1 MIAVL
6 RILARRVALLVPL
19 MLGIVLFVFLV
30 MRFSDVDPASAF
42 FQGANPTPRQL
53 HDFREEHGLLDP
65 LPVRYVHF
73 VADLLHGDLG
83 TSALTR
89 APVIDQV
96 TTALPL
102 TLQLTFLGLGI
113 AVVLSLVGGVTAAI
127 HRDRLPDQI
136 IRVVSLTG
144 VAAPGFWL
152 ALLMIQYLAVDLGWF
167 PTGGYINPADSFTG
181 WLKTMTLPAFALSL
195 PVAAQLTRIVRT
207 AVVEELDKDY
217 VRTAIGSGL
226 PPRVVV
232 GRNVLRNALIN
243 PLTVLGLRVG
253 YLLGGAVVIETI
265 FSLPGMGKLMIDA
278 VKNGDPAVVQGVVL
292 TTAAGFVVVNLVIDV
307 LYLLV
312 NPRLRDAA
320 P

>member
-6 RILARRVALLVPL
+6 RILLRRVALLVPL

-53 HDFREEHGLLDP
+53 HDFRERNGLLDP

-73 VADLLHGDLG
+73 VGALLHGDLG

-89 APVIDQV
+89 APVVDQV

-113 AVVLSLVGGVTAAI
+113 AVVLSLLGGVTAAI

-136 IRVVSLTG
+136 IRVISLTG

-152 ALLMIQYLAVDLGWF
+152 ALLMIQYLAVDQGWF
-167 PTGGYINPADSFTG
+167 PTGGYINPADSLTG
-181 WLKTMTLPAFALSL
+181 WLKTMTLPALALSL
-195 PVAAQLTRIVRT
+195 PVAAQLTRVVRT
-207 AVVEELDKDY
+207 SVVEELDKDY
-217 VRTAIGSGL
+217 VRTAMGSGL

-292 TTAAGFVVVNLVIDV
+292 TTATGFVVVNLVIDV

-312 NPRLRDAA
+312 NPRLREAT
-320 P
+320 

>member
-1 MIAVL
+1 MVAIV
-6 RILARRVALLVPL
+6 RILARRIILLVPL

-42 FQGANPTPRQL
+42 FQGANPTPGQL
-53 HDFREEHGLLDP
+53 HDFREQNGLLDP
-65 LPVRYVHF
+65 FPVRYLHF
-73 VADLLHGDLG
+73 IGDLLHGDLG
-83 TSALTR
+83 ISALTR
-89 APVIDQV
+89 APVLDQV
-96 TTALPL
+96 ATALPL

-113 AVVLSLVGGVTAAI
+113 AVILSLLGGVTAAI
-127 HRDRLPDQI
+127 YRDRLPDQI

-144 VAAPGFWL
+144 VAAPAFWL

-181 WLKTMTLPAFALSL
+181 WLKTMTLPALALSL

-292 TTAAGFVVVNLVIDV
+292 TTATGFVVVNLVIDI

-320 P
+320 

>member
-1 MIAVL
+1 MTAVL
-6 RILARRVALLVPL
+6 RILARRVVLLVPL
-19 MLGIVLFVFLV
+19 LLGIVLFVFLV

-42 FQGANPTPRQL
+42 FQGANPTPEQL
-53 HDFREEHGLLDP
+53 HRFREENGLLDP
-65 LPVRYVHF
+65 LPVRYAAF
-73 VADLLHGDLG
+73 VGDLLQGDMGISVLNR
-83 TSALTR
+83 SS
-89 APVIDQV
+89 VVDQIA
-96 TTALPL
+96 TALPL
-102 TLQLTFLGLGI
+102 TMQLTFLGLGI
-113 AVVLSLVGGVTAAI
+113 AVVLSLTLGITAAI
-127 HRDRLPDQI
+127 YRDRLPDQL

-181 WLKTMTLPAFALSL
+181 WLKTMTLPALALSL
-195 PVAAQLTRIVRT
+195 PVAAGLTRIIRT

-217 VRTAIGSGL
+217 VRTAVGNGL
-226 PPRVVV
+226 PPVVVV

-278 VKNGDPAVVQGVVL
+278 VKNGDPAVVQGVVI
-292 TTAAGFVVVNLVIDV
+292 TTAVGFVVVNLVIDI

-312 NPRLRDAA
+312 NPRLRETS
-320 P
+320 

>member
-1 MIAVL
+1 MTAVV
-6 RILARRVALLVPL
+6 RILLRRVALLVPL
-19 MLGIVLFVFLV
+19 LLGIVLFVFLV
-30 MRFSDVDPASAF
+30 MRFSHVDPASAF
-42 FQGANPTPRQL
+42 FQGANPTPGQL
-53 HDFREEHGLLDP
+53 HDFRERNGLLDP
-65 LPVRYVHF
+65 LPLQYVHF
-73 VADLLHGDLG
+73 VGDLLHGDLG

-89 APVIDQV
+89 APVVDQV

-102 TLQLTFLGLGI
+102 TLQLTFLGLAL
-113 AVVLSLVGGVTAAI
+113 AVVLALAGGVTAAVY
-127 HRDRLPDQI
+127 RDRLPDQV
-136 IRVVSLTG
+136 IRVVSLVG

-152 ALLMIQYLAVDLGWF
+152 ALLMIQYLAVDRGWF
-167 PTGGYINPADSFTG
+167 PTGGYVNPADSLTG
-181 WLKTMTLPAFALSL
+181 WLRTMALPAFALSL

-207 AVVEELDKDY
+207 SVVEELDKDY

-232 GRNVLRNALIN
+232 GRNVLRNALVN

-278 VKNGDPAVVQGVVL
+278 VQNGDPAVVQGVVL
-292 TTAAGFVVVNLVIDV
+292 TTATGFVVVNLVIDI

-312 NPRLRDAA
+312 NPRLRAA
-320 P
+320 

>member
-6 RILARRVALLVPL
+6 RILLRRVALLVPL

-53 HDFREEHGLLDP
+53 HDFRERNGLLDP

-73 VADLLHGDLG
+73 VGDLLHGDMG

-89 APVIDQV
+89 APVVDQV

-113 AVVLSLVGGVTAAI
+113 AVVLSLLGGVTAAI
-127 HRDRLPDQI
+127 YRDRLPDQI

-152 ALLMIQYLAVDLGWF
+152 ALLMIQYLAVDQGWF
-167 PTGGYINPADSFTG
+167 PTGGYINPADSLTG
-181 WLKTMTLPAFALSL
+181 WLKTMTLPALALSL
-195 PVAAQLTRIVRT
+195 PVAAQLTRVVRT
-207 AVVEELDKDY
+207 SVVEELDKDY

-292 TTAAGFVVVNLVIDV
+292 TTATGFVVVNLVIDV

-312 NPRLRDAA
+312 NPRLREAT
-320 P
+320 

>member
-1 MIAVL
+1 M
-6 RILARRVALLVPL
+6 ARRVALLVPL
-19 MLGIVLFVFLV
+19 LLGIVLFVFLV

-42 FQGANPTPRQL
+42 FQGANPTPEQL
-53 HDFREEHGLLDP
+53 HQFREENGLLDP
-65 LPVRYVHF
+65 LPVRYLAF
-73 VADLLHGDLG
+73 VGDLLQGDLG
-83 TSALTR
+83 ISVLNR
-89 APVIDQV
+89 APVVDQIA
-96 TTALPL
+96 TALPL
-102 TLQLTFLGLGI
+102 TMQLTFLGLGI
-113 AVVLSLVGGVTAAI
+113 AVVLSLSLGITAAI
-127 HRDRLPDQI
+127 YRDRLPDQL

-181 WLKTMTLPAFALSL
+181 WLKTMTLPALALSL
-195 PVAAQLTRIVRT
+195 PVAAGLTRIIRT

-217 VRTAIGSGL
+217 VRTAIGNGL
-226 PPRVVV
+226 PPVVVV

-278 VKNGDPAVVQGVVL
+278 VKNGDPAVVQGVVI
-292 TTAAGFVVVNLVIDV
+292 TTAVGFVVVNLVIDV

-312 NPRLRDAA
+312 NPRLRETS
-320 P
+320 

>member
-1 MIAVL
+1 MTAVL

-19 MLGIVLFVFLV
+19 LLGIVLFVFLV

-42 FQGANPTPRQL
+42 FQGANPTPEQL
-53 HDFREEHGLLDP
+53 HQFREENGLLDP
-65 LPVRYVHF
+65 LPVRYFAF
-73 VADLLHGDLG
+73 VGDLLQGDMGISVLNR
-83 TSALTR
+83 S
-89 APVIDQV
+89 PVVDQIA
-96 TTALPL
+96 TALPL
-102 TLQLTFLGLGI
+102 TVQLTFLGLGI
-113 AVVLSLVGGVTAAI
+113 AVVLSLSLGITAAI
-127 HRDRLPDQI
+127 YRDRLPDQL

-181 WLKTMTLPAFALSL
+181 WLKTMTLPALALSL
-195 PVAAQLTRIVRT
+195 PVAAGLTRIIRT

-217 VRTAIGSGL
+217 VRTAIGNGL
-226 PPRVVV
+226 PPVVVV

-278 VKNGDPAVVQGVVL
+278 VKNGDPAVVQGVVI
-292 TTAAGFVVVNLVIDV
+292 TTAVGFVVVNLVIDV

-312 NPRLRDAA
+312 NPRLRGTS
-320 P
+320 

>member
-1 MIAVL
+1 MTAVV
-6 RILARRVALLVPL
+6 RILLRRIALLVPL
-19 MLGIVLFVFLV
+19 LLGIVLFVFLV

-53 HDFREEHGLLDP
+53 HDFRERNGLLDP
-65 LPVRYVHF
+65 LPVRYARF
-73 VADLLHGDLG
+73 VGALLHGDLG

-89 APVIDQV
+89 APVADQV

-102 TLQLTFLGLGI
+102 TLQLTFLGLAI
-113 AVVLSLVGGVTAAI
+113 AVVLALAGGVTAAVY
-127 HRDRLPDQI
+127 RDRIPDQV
-136 IRVVSLTG
+136 IRVVSLVG

-152 ALLMIQYLAVDLGWF
+152 ALLMIQYLAVDRGWF
-167 PTGGYINPADSFTG
+167 PTGGYINPADSVTG
-181 WLKTMTLPAFALSL
+181 WLRTMALPACALSL

-207 AVVEELDKDY
+207 SVVEELDKDY
-217 VRTAIGSGL
+217 VRTAVGSGL

-232 GRNVLRNALIN
+232 GRNVLRNALVN

-278 VKNGDPAVVQGVVL
+278 VQNGDPAVVQGVVL
-292 TTAAGFVVVNLVIDV
+292 TTATGFVVVNLVIDI

-312 NPRLRDAA
+312 NPRLRAV
-320 P
+320 

>member
-1 MIAVL
+1 MTAVL

-19 MLGIVLFVFLV
+19 LLGIVLFVFLV

-42 FQGANPTPRQL
+42 FQGANPTPEQL
-53 HDFREEHGLLDP
+53 HDFREENGLLDP
-65 LPVRYVHF
+65 LPVRYIAF
-73 VADLLHGDLG
+73 VGDLLRGDMGISVLNR
-83 TSALTR
+83 S
-89 APVIDQV
+89 PVVDQV

-102 TLQLTFLGLGI
+102 TVQLTFLGLGI
-113 AVVLSLVGGVTAAI
+113 AVVLSLTLGVTAAI
-127 HRDRLPDQI
+127 YRDRLPDQL

-181 WLKTMTLPAFALSL
+181 WLRTMTLPAFALSL
-195 PVAAQLTRIVRT
+195 PVAAGLTRIIRT

-217 VRTAIGSGL
+217 VRTAIGCGL
-226 PPRVVV
+226 PPVVVV

-278 VKNGDPAVVQGVVL
+278 VKNGDPAVVQGVVI
-292 TTAAGFVVVNLVIDV
+292 TTAVGFVVVNLAIDI
-307 LYLLV
+307 LHLLV
-312 NPRLRDAA
+312 NPRLRGTS
-320 P
+320 

>member
-1 MIAVL
+1 VTAVL
-6 RILARRVALLVPL
+6 RILLRRVALLVPL

-65 LPVRYVHF
+65 LPVRYADF
-73 VADLLHGDLG
+73 VTALLHGDLG

-181 WLKTMTLPAFALSL
+181 WLKTMTLPALALSL

-312 NPRLRDAA
+312 NPRLRDATA
-320 P
+320 

>member
-1 MIAVL
+1 MTAVL
-6 RILARRVALLVPL
+6 RILLRRVALLVPL
-19 MLGIVLFVFLV
+19 TLGIVLFVFLV

-65 LPVRYVHF
+65 LPVRYADF
-73 VADLLHGDLG
+73 VTALLHGDLG

-102 TLQLTFLGLGI
+102 TLQLTFLGLGV

-127 HRDRLPDQI
+127 YRDRLPDQF

-181 WLKTMTLPAFALSL
+181 WLRTMTLPALALSL

-312 NPRLRDAA
+312 NPRLRDATT
-320 P
+320 

>member
-1 MIAVL
+1 MITVI
-6 RILARRVALLVPL
+6 RILARRVLLLVPL

-42 FQGANPTPRQL
+42 FQGANPTAQQL
-53 HDFREEHGLLDP
+53 HDFREQNGLLDP
-65 LPVRYVHF
+65 LPVRYVVF
-73 VADLLHGDLG
+73 IGDLVHGDMG

-89 APVIDQV
+89 APVVEQV
-96 TTALPL
+96 MTALPL
-102 TLQLTFLGLGI
+102 TIQLTFLGLGI

-127 HRDRLPDQI
+127 YRDRLPDQI

-181 WLKTMTLPAFALSL
+181 WLKTMTLPALALSL

-207 AVVEELDKDY
+207 SVVEELDKDY

-278 VKNGDPAVVQGVVL
+278 VKNGDPAVVQGVVI
-292 TTAAGFVVVNLVIDV
+292 TTAIGFVVVNLVIDI

-312 NPRLRDAA
+312 NPRLREAT
-320 P
+320 

>member
-1 MIAVL
+1 MTAVL
-6 RILARRVALLVPL
+6 RILLRRVALLVPL

-65 LPVRYVHF
+65 LPVRYAAF

-113 AVVLSLVGGVTAAI
+113 AVVLSLLGGVTAAI
-127 HRDRLPDQI
+127 YRDRLPDQI

-312 NPRLRDAA
+312 NPRLRDATT
-320 P
+320 

>member
-6 RILARRVALLVPL
+6 RILLRRVALLVPL

-53 HDFREEHGLLDP
+53 HDFRERNGLLDP

-73 VADLLHGDLG
+73 VGDLLHGDLG

-89 APVIDQV
+89 APVVDQV

-113 AVVLSLVGGVTAAI
+113 AVVLSLIGGVTAAI

-152 ALLMIQYLAVDLGWF
+152 ALLMIQYLAVDQGWF
-167 PTGGYINPADSFTG
+167 PTGGYINPADSLTG
-181 WLKTMTLPAFALSL
+181 WLKTMALPALALSL
-195 PVAAQLTRIVRT
+195 PVAAQLTRVVRT
-207 AVVEELDKDY
+207 SVVEELDKDY

-292 TTAAGFVVVNLVIDV
+292 TTATGFVVVNLVIDV

-312 NPRLRDAA
+312 NPRLREAT
-320 P
+320 

>member
-1 MIAVL
+1 MVAIV
-6 RILARRVALLVPL
+6 RILARRIALLVPL
-19 MLGIVLFVFLV
+19 VLGIVLFVFLV
-30 MRFSDVDPASAF
+30 MRFSDSDPASAY
-42 FQGANPTPRQL
+42 FQGANPTEEQL
-53 HDFREEHGLLDP
+53 HDFRERNGLLDP
-65 LPVRYVHF
+65 LPVRYVAF
-73 VADLLHGDLG
+73 VADLARGDMG
-83 TSALTR
+83 VSALTR
-89 APVIDQV
+89 APVVEQV

-102 TLQLTFLGLGI
+102 TMQLTFMGLGI
-113 AVVLSLVGGVTAAI
+113 AVVLALLGGVTAAI
-127 HRDRLPDQI
+127 YRDRLPDQL

-152 ALLMIQYLAVDLGWF
+152 ALLMIQYLAVDFGWF
-167 PTGGYINPADSFTG
+167 PTSGYVNPADSFSG

-195 PVAAQLTRIVRT
+195 PVAAKLTRIVRT

-217 VRTAIGSGL
+217 VRTAVGSGL
-226 PPRVVV
+226 PPVVVV

-243 PLTVLGLRVG
+243 PMTVLGLQVG

-292 TTAAGFVVVNLVIDV
+292 TTAFGFVIVNLVIDI

-312 NPRLRDAA
+312 NPRLRGAEA
-320 P
+320 

>member
-1 MIAVL
+1 MTAVV
-6 RILARRVALLVPL
+6 RILLRRVALLVPL

-42 FQGANPTPRQL
+42 FQGANPTPAQL
-53 HDFREEHGLLDP
+53 HDFRERNGLLDP
-65 LPVRYVHF
+65 LPLRYVHF
-73 VADLLHGDLG
+73 VGDLLHGDLG

-89 APVIDQV
+89 APVVDQV

-113 AVVLSLVGGVTAAI
+113 AVVLSLAGGVTAAI
-127 HRDRLPDQI
+127 YRDRPPDQV

-152 ALLMIQYLAVDLGWF
+152 ALLMIQYLAVDAGRF
-167 PTGGYINPADSFTG
+167 PTGGYINPGDSLTG
-181 WLKTMTLPAFALSL
+181 WLKTMTLPALALSL

-207 AVVEELDKDY
+207 SVVEELDKDY

-232 GRNVLRNALIN
+232 GRNVLRNALVN

-292 TTAAGFVVVNLVIDV
+292 TTATGFVVVNLVIDV

-312 NPRLRDAA
+312 NPRLRDATA
-320 P
+320 

>member
-1 MIAVL
+1 MAAVL
-6 RILARRVALLVPL
+6 RILARRVLLLVPL

-30 MRFSDVDPASAF
+30 MRFSDADPASAF

-65 LPVRYVHF
+65 LPVRYAAF
-73 VADLLHGDLG
+73 LGDLLHGDLG

-89 APVIDQV
+89 GEVADQV
-96 TTALPL
+96 LTALPL
-102 TLQLTFLGLGI
+102 TVQLTFLGLGI
-113 AVVLSLVGGVTAAI
+113 AVVLSLAGGVTAAI
-127 HRDRLPDQI
+127 YRDRLPDQI
-136 IRVVSLTG
+136 IRVASLTG

-152 ALLMIQYLAVDLGWF
+152 ALLMIQYLAVGLGWF
-167 PTGGYINPADSFTG
+167 PAGGYINPRDSVTG
-181 WLKTMTLPAFALSL
+181 WLWTMTLPALALSL

-207 AVVEELDKDY
+207 AVIEELDKDY

-265 FSLPGMGKLMIDA
+265 FALPGMGKLMIDA

-292 TTAAGFVVVNLVIDV
+292 TTAVGFVVVNLVIDI
-307 LYLLV
+307 LHLLV

-320 P
+320 